1 MFEWVLQHAWLI
13 ALIPFLAFA
22 FIGLFLYRW
31 PKVSAGISLFSIGI
45 GLIMSLILLKGM
57 ANLGVSP
64 DYEAAVSWLRMPGL
78 TIEMGILVDGLSIVM
93 LFIVTFIAFL
103 VQLYSLGYMKGDP
116 GFASYYA
123 YQSIFAAAMLGLVLA
138 NNFGQMYVFWELVGL
153 ASYLLIGF
161 WFGKDSARDAAKK
174 AFITNRVG
182 DFGFLLGILFVQIIF
197 GTLNFGELTGE
208 VASYTNTGGLLIV
221 TLLLLAGPVGKSAQ
235 FPLHVWLPDAME
247 GPTPVSAL
255 IHAAT
260 MVAAGVYLIARAFF
274 IFSST
279 SEAMQV
285 IAFIG
290 GFTALFAAVIALTQ
304 YDIKRILAYST
315 LSQLGYMVMA
325 MGIGAMT
332 AGMFHLTTH
341 AFFKALLFLGAG
353 SVIYALH
360 HEQDIRKMGG
370 LVHKMPITT
379 WTFVIGA
386 LALAGIPPLA
396 GFWSKDEIL
405 LSAYAGGY
413 TGLYILGSL
422 VAFFTAFYMFR
433 LIFTAFFGEKT
444 ENHLHDGHERHE
456 VHESP
461 WVMTMPLLI
470 LAFMSIFAGFIGA
483 PVTGNIF
490 GHYIHYHGEVHH
502 EPEIMVVVLSTI
514 LALAG
519 IFLAWLFYGKKVL
532 SQESL
537 KQRLGWIYNVVFNKF
552 YIDEIYAWLIRTF
565 VDGSARIMFW
575 IDIHIINRLVDLSAE
590 LTGGAGSKLRYTENG
605 QVQTYAY
612 YMIGGIIIIS
622 AAVLLAGLGIMQ

>member
-1 MFEWVLQHAWLI
+1 MFEWTLQHIWLI
-13 ALIPFLAFA
+13 PLMPLLVFAL
-22 FIGLFLYRW
+22 IGLFFYKW
-31 PKVSAGISLFSIGI
+31 PRISAAISIISIATGLALSVITLI
-45 GLIMSLILLKGM
+45 GMLKGGQP
-57 ANLGVSP
+57 LH
-64 DYEAAVSWLRMPGL
+64 YEIGFPWLKMPGL
-78 TIEMGILVDGLSIVM
+78 TVEMGLLVDGLTVVM
-93 LFIVTFIAFL
+93 LFIVTLVAFL
-103 VQLYSLGYMKGDP
+103 VQVYSLGYMEGDP

-123 YQSIFAAAMLGLVLA
+123 YQSLFASAMLGLVVA
-138 NNFGQMYVFWELVGL
+138 NNFGQMFVFWELVGL

-161 WFGKDSARDAAKK
+161 WFGKNSARDAAKK

-197 GTLNFGELTGE
+197 GTLNFGELSPQ
-208 VASYTNTGGLLIV
+208 VADYTNTALLVTV

-274 IFSST
+274 IFSAT
-279 SEAMQV
+279 PEAMQV

-290 GFTALFAAVIALTQ
+290 GFTALFAALTAVTQ

-325 MGIGAMT
+325 MGLGAMT

-360 HEQDIRKMGG
+360 HEQDIRNMGG
-370 LVHKMPITT
+370 LSRKMPVTT

-413 TGLYILGSL
+413 TGFYVLGLL
-422 VAFFTAFYMFR
+422 VAFLTAFYMFR
-433 LIFTAFFGEKT
+433 LIFTAFFGES
-444 ENHLHDGHERHE
+444 HARGHHHAE
-456 VHESP
+456 VKESP
-461 WVMTMPLLI
+461 LVMTIPLII
-470 LAFMSIFAGFIGA
+470 LALMSVVAGFIGA
-483 PVTGNIF
+483 PFTGNPF
-490 GHYIHYHGEVHH
+490 GHFVHYAGETHH
-502 EPEIMVVVLSTI
+502 EPEMVVAVTSALIGVLGIIAAYLVYARKMVST
-514 LALAG
+514 ARV
-519 IFLAWLFYGKKVL
+519 KERL
-532 SQESL
+532 SGVYTL
-537 KQRLGWIYNVVFNKF
+537 VYNKF
-552 YIDEIYAWLIRTF
+552 YIDEIYMWLIRVF
-565 VDGSARIMFW
+565 VDGTARLMFW
-575 IDIHIINRLVDLSAE
+575 IDINIINRLVDLSAE
-590 LTGGAGSKLRYTENG
+590 ITGALGKSLRYTEDG

-612 YMIGGIIIIS
+612 YMLGGIIILS
-622 AAVLLAGLGIMQ
+622 AAVLLAGLGIMR